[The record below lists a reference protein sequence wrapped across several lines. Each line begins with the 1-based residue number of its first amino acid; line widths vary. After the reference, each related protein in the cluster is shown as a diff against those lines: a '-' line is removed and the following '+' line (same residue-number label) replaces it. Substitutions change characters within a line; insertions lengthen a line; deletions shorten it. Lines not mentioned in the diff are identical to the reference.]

1 MSKKTDYVVVGEKAG
16 SKEKKARDLGLTIL
30 DEAGFVQLLAT
41 GTVEATDDTDD
52 ADSNEAA
59 EATEVANAAD
69 E

>member
-41 GTVEATDDTDD
+41 GTVEAADDTDD
-52 ADSNEAA
+52 ADGAD
-59 EATEVANAAD
+59 ATEVTKVTDAAD